1 MNNPVQQALQS
12 AIITLIRPLARI
24 LIRNGMAFGTF
35 TEITKKV
42 FVDVAFEEFTED
54 GRKQTI
60 SRVSAMTGLTRK
72 ETKRLRELENST
84 DSEAAV
90 RYNRAIR
97 VISGWLNNR
106 RYQTKQGEPKILP
119 VTARGACFES
129 LVKEFSG
136 DIPTQAMLSVLKRA
150 GSVIET
156 DKGIQLVNHA
166 FVPGD
171 DAVDKL
177 HILGTDVAELL
188 ATIDHNLTHPPDQL
202 FYQRKV
208 SNTSID
214 PDAIPAFRKLSAK
227 KAQALLE
234 SLDAW
239 LSEHEFNETSNIN
252 AEQGQYV
259 SLGIYYS
266 EHKTPRE

>member
-1 MNNPVQQALQS
+1 MQSVQQALTF
-12 AIITLIRPLARI
+12 AILAIMKPFARI
-24 LIRNGMAFGTF
+24 LIRNGIAFGAF
-35 TEITKKV
+35 SEIAKKA
-42 FVDVAFEEFTED
+42 FVDVAFEDFAEE

-72 ETKRLRELENST
+72 ETKRLHELEQST
-84 DSEAAV
+84 DTEAAG

-97 VISGWLNNR
+97 VISGWVNNKH
-106 RYQTKQGEPKILP
+106 YQTKSAEPKILP
-119 VTARGACFES
+119 ITGNSVSFES
-129 LVKEFSG
+129 LVKEYSG
-136 DIPTQAMLSVLKRA
+136 DIPTQAMLSVLKKA

-166 FVPGD
+166 YVPGD
-171 DAVDKL
+171 DSIEKL
-177 HILGTDVAELL
+177 HILGTDIAELL

-208 SNTSID
+208 SNTNID
-214 PDAIPAFRKLSAK
+214 PEAIPAFRKLSAR
-227 KAQALLE
+227 KAQMLLE

-239 LSEHEFNETSNIN
+239 LAEHEIN
-252 AEQGQYV
+252 NSPDTDTGQGQYV